1 MAVIVFLASTK
12 CFSGE
17 TVASAI
23 MQLQQ
28 KLRKSDKNARYA
40 HLHEKPYAS
49 HPVIKKKNTNKT
61 HKKTQTKT
69 LNPNEY

>member
-23 MQLQQ
+23 MQLQR
-28 KLRKSDKNARYA
+28 KLHKSDQNARYA
-40 HLHEKPYAS
+40 HLHEKPCAS
-49 HPVIKKKNTNKT
+49 HSVIQ
-61 HKKTQTKT
+61 KKTKQKTQPKT
-69 LNPNEY
+69 LNPNECQ

>member
-49 HPVIKKKNTNKT
+49 HPVIKKKTRTKPT
-61 HKKTQTKT
+61 KKLK
-69 LNPNEY
+69 PKP